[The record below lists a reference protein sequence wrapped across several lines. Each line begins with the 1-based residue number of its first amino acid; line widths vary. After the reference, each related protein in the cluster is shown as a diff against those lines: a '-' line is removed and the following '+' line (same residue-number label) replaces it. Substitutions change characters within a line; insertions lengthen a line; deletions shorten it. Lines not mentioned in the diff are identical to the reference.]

1 MKVTVCM
8 INYNQ
13 EKFIQEAIESVL
25 MQECDYDFELL
36 IADDCSTDNS
46 KSIIKNI
53 IKNHPKGNLINLIER
68 EENLGMTPNFFETL
82 KLCKG
87 EYIALC
93 DSDDFWRDKY
103 KLQKQIEFLQN
114 DKDFVVS
121 FHDVTLFDE
130 NSQKIN
136 RNYIIE
142 EVKRDYISVE
152 LECGAFLMP
161 VTMCF
166 RNVVSEIPKEAY
178 KVTNWDV
185 FLISLLGEYGNAK
198 FMKDII
204 PAGYRLH
211 QNNIS
216 GTLTEVNKNY
226 QRKVVFYF
234 LFKYYNR
241 IKKNNIAYNY
251 YLRYNLSIKNL
262 IKYNLQHNNRI
273 EFLKLYFSYLYS
285 CIKYGYFKRM
295 AYITKDV
302 LISLINNKVYIQ

>member
-1 MKVTVCM
+1 MKVNVIM

-25 MQECDYDFELL
+25 MQECDYIVELI
-36 IADDCSTDNS
+36 IADDCSIDNS
-46 KSIIKNI
+46 KNIIKNI
-53 IKNHPKGNLINLIER
+53 INNHPKGSIITFIER
-68 EENLGMTPNFFETL
+68 EKNLGMTTNFFETF
-82 KLCKG
+82 KLCTG
-87 EYIALC
+87 DYIALC

-114 DKDFVVS
+114 KKDFVVS

-142 EVKRDYISVE
+142 EVKRDYKSVE

-185 FLISLLGEYGNAK
+185 FLISLLGEFGNAK
-198 FMKDII
+198 FMMDII

-226 QRKVVFYF
+226 QRKVVFYY
-234 LFKYYNR
+234 LFKFYYR

-251 YLRYNLSIKNL
+251 F
-262 IKYNLQHNNRI
+262 IKYNRAIKQLILHNLQNKNRI
-273 EFLKLYFSYLYS
+273 EFLKLYFSYLFS

-295 AYITKDV
+295 AYITIDILKFTT
-302 LISLINNKVYIQ
+302 NKYG